1 MNSNQKT
8 SPSPRPFLDGLEAY
22 VPGEQP
28 RGGGWVKLNTNEF
41 PYPAAPQ
48 VLEAIRR
55 EAADTVRI
63 YPDPTS
69 TALRE
74 KLAQRNGVEPDQILV
89 GNGSDEILRLIAH
102 AFLGP
107 DRPLAMVLPTY
118 TLYEVLASQ
127 FGAETRIHKLIDL
140 ERLPDS
146 IYKGDWTAC
155 FLPAPNAQIGTAFP
169 IRQLER
175 LANAGGLLVLDG
187 AYIDFAPGYDP
198 LKELKDHPAVIHTRT
213 FSKSFGLA
221 GVRVGCAI
229 GPKPLIAALHKL
241 RDSYN
246 VNRLSQA
253 AAIGALEGADYYAA
267 RCAEIIES
275 RKMMT
280 RELEKRGFVVPES
293 HGNFVFARRADAPA
307 LYEKLKARK
316 ILVRYFRHS
325 GLEGGMR
332 ITIGTPEENQALLD
346 GIDAI
351 GTEC

>member
-1 MNSNQKT
+1 MNAKKNY
-8 SPSPRPFLDGLEAY
+8 PPMPEPRSFLGALEAY

-48 VLEAIRR
+48 VVEAIRR

-63 YPDPTS
+63 YPDPTA

-74 KLAQRNGVEPDQILV
+74 RLAEHNGVDPDQVLV

-107 DRPLAMVLPTY
+107 DRPLAMTLPTY
-118 TLYEVLASQ
+118 TLYDVLAAQ
-127 FGAETRIHKLIDL
+127 FGAETHVHKLVDF

-146 IYKGDWTAC
+146 LFTDTWAAC
-155 FLPAPNAQIGTAFP
+155 FLATPNAQIGTAFP
-169 IRQLER
+169 IDQLER
-175 LANAGGLLVLDG
+175 LAATGGLLVLDG
-187 AYIDFAPGYDP
+187 AYIDFAPGYNP
-198 LKELKDHPAVIHTRT
+198 IEGLRDHPAVIHTRT

-246 VNRLSQA
+246 VNRISQA
-253 AAIGALEGADYYAA
+253 AALGALEGAGYYAE
-267 RCAEIIES
+267 RCAEIIAS
-275 RKMMT
+275 R
-280 RELEKRGFVVPES
+280 RWLAQELSRRGFKVFES
-293 HGNFVFARRADAPA
+293 HGNFVFAAHPDAPS
-307 LYEKLKARK
+307 LYERLKAKK
-316 ILVRYFRHS
+316 ILIRYFTHS

-332 ITIGTPEENQALLD
+332 ITIGTPEENQALLT
-346 GIDAI
+346 GIDEI
-351 GTEC
+351 QS

>member
-1 MNSNQKT
+1 MTPDPT
-8 SPSPRPFLDGLEAY
+8 SPSPRPFLEKLEAY

-48 VLEAIRR
+48 VIEAIRR
-55 EAADTVRI
+55 EAADTVRV
-63 YPDPTS
+63 YPDPTA

-74 KLAQRNGVEPDQILV
+74 KLAERNGVEADQVLV

-102 AFLGP
+102 AWLGP

-118 TLYEVLASQ
+118 TLYQVLAAQ
-127 FGAETRIHKLIDL
+127 FSAPVNIHRLDHF
-140 ERLPDS
+140 ERLPGSLFAD
-146 IYKGDWTAC
+146 KWAAC
-155 FLPAPNAQIGTAFP
+155 FLPAPNPPLGTAFP
-169 IRQLER
+169 IEELEK
-175 LANAGGLLVLDG
+175 LAATGGLLVLDG
-187 AYIDFAPGYDP
+187 AYIDFAPGYNP
-198 LKELKDHPAVIHTRT
+198 LAALKGHPAVIHTRT

-253 AAIGALEGADYYAA
+253 AALGALEGADYYAA
-267 RCAEIIES
+267 RCAEIIAS
-275 RKMMT
+275 RGRLT
-280 RELEKRGFVVPES
+280 QELRRRGFEVPES
-293 HGNFVFARRADAPA
+293 HGNFVFASRADVPT
-307 LYEKLKARK
+307 LYERLKERK

-332 ITIGTPEENQALLD
+332 ITIGTPGENEALLRA
-346 GIDAI
+346 IDAI
-351 GTEC
+351 G